1 MPRRPGRS
9 ALGLHNLATVT
20 EESEV
25 SPVKSQATVLTP
37 PPPPPEGPTPEELA
51 EADKELA
58 RMEEDLARTKV
69 NKTIIDD
76 DSSSEE
82 SSSDDEEETGRWST
96 ARRSSRRSSVQHLTP
111 KERAALRRLS
121 TILRD
126 GGASRRAQERRDSLV
141 ARQEAKKIDEERR
154 RKSDRRRRME
164 SIAKII
170 DLSLVWHW
178 LERVEVDS
186 SDSSDDDE
194 TIAEQDL
201 RDTEAV
207 AIVETLAAGGGL
219 TQALAKELQLDIKD
233 ASLKTVVLK
242 TLRDLT
248 DLRVLRASV
257 ATYDAQGFYNVHVH
271 LGDQGIV
278 VARRSWRDFGR
289 LRRGLEDRGMNKSV
303 LPKLPRP
310 RAVSSAKK
318 VFRNVLSVKGR
329 KGDRIWEKAKVPV
342 LSVWLTKVIALVST
356 QNATLGTN
364 TKLMAGY
371 CRSAPEEHLEDFL
384 FKFATVLTT
393 TKDRA

>member
-9 ALGLHNLATVT
+9 ALGLHNLAPVT
-20 EESEV
+20 EEAEV
-25 SPVKSQATVLTP
+25 SPLKSQATVLTP

-51 EADKELA
+51 EADRELA
-58 RMEEDLARTKV
+58 RMEADLAKTKV
-69 NKTIIDD
+69 TKTIIDD
-76 DSSSEE
+76 DSESSE
-82 SSSDDEEETGRWST
+82 SSSDEEDTRRWST

-126 GGASRRAQERRDSLV
+126 NGASRRAQERRDSLV
-141 ARQEAKKIDEERR
+141 ARQEAKKVDEERR
-154 RKSDRRRRME
+154 RKSDRRRRMQ
-164 SIAKII
+164 SIAKLI

-186 SDSSDDDE
+186 DSDDDDE
-194 TIAEQDL
+194 SIAEQDL

-207 AIVETLAAGGGL
+207 AIVESLAAGGGL

-257 ATYDAQGFYNVHVH
+257 AAYDAHGFYNVHVH
-271 LGDQGIV
+271 LGDRGLV

-289 LRRGLEDRGMNKSV
+289 LRRGLEDRGMNKAV

-342 LSVWLTKVIALVST
+342 LDAWLTKVIALVST
-356 QNATLGTN
+356 QNASLGTN

-384 FKFATVLTT
+384 FKFATVLA
-393 TKDRA
+393 DHA